1 MALVATIRGG
11 LPGRC
16 PGVLQQSGD
25 VSPYVAAPRERRRRC
40 RRRRRSD
47 AAPVAALDGLM
58 RGTGADASK
67 STTCCSKP
75 TTFFPQLFFAPSP

>member
-40 RRRRRSD
+40 RSD
-47 AAPVAALDGLM
+47 AAPVAAFDGLM

-75 TTFFPQLFFAPSP
+75 TTFSPQLFFAPSP